1 MDPTAND
8 AMFGFPIVTLAI
20 QLVHVLLALRVT
32 PCQATLVCAILGV
45 ASTLMQTAI
54 AKVAKQI
61 AQIVIVTTLAM
72 VFRQVIV
79 NRIHAN
85 PHILKLIEC

>member
-8 AMFGFPIVTLAI
+8 AMFGSPIVTLAI

-32 PCQATLVCAILGV
+32 PCQATLVFAILGV

>member
-32 PCQATLVCAILGV
+32 PCQATLVFAILGV